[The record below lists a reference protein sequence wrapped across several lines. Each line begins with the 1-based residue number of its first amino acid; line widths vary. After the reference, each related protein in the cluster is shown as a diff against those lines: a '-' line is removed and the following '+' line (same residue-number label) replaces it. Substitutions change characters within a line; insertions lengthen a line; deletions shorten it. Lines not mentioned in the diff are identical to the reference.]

1 MKPEPFAPWQCPLCG
16 EPLTGD
22 TALKC
27 GRNHSFDRAKEGYWH
42 LLPVQS
48 MRTKA
53 PGDSKEMVAARR
65 AFLTPGIT
73 ASSAG
78 CWGNCALRTALPPGQ
93 MRRSICWMRAR
104 RGLVRPL
111 HCTGLCAGGPAGAA
125 GGLISQSLRC
135 VWPQRHCLPQN
146 TRWHPV
152 CPACPHRM
160 GRPAA
165 QLFLALCTG
174 RVPACAAP
182 GRTDDLCCARC
193 GTPLPDELSSYD
205 HAL

>member
-65 AFLTPGIT
+65 AFLNAGYYGIFGR
-73 ASSAG
+73 ALGELCLAYGAAAG
-78 CWGNCALRTALPPGQ
+78 AD
-93 MRRSICWMRAR
+93 M
-104 RGLVRPL
+104 PL
-111 HCTGLCAGGPAGAA
+111 HLLA
-125 GGLISQSLRC
+125 LISQSLRC

-152 CPACPHRM
+152 LPSLSAPDGPTCCSTASRPLHRKSS
-160 GRPAA
+160 GA
-165 QLFLALCTG
+165 
-174 RVPACAAP
+174 
-182 GRTDDLCCARC
+182 CCARAD
-193 GTPLPDELSSYD
+193 G
-205 HAL
+205 

>member
-65 AFLTPGIT
+65 AFLNAGYYGIFGR
-73 ASSAG
+73 ALGELCLAYGAAAGADMPLHLLDAG
-78 CWGNCALRTALPPGQ
+78 CGEGWYDRCIAQAFAQ
-93 MRRSICWMRAR
+93 
-104 RGLVRPL
+104 
-111 HCTGLCAGGPAGAA
+111 AA
-125 GGLISQSLRC
+125 GRCSWRALISQSLRC

-146 TRWHPV
+146 TRWHPALPSLSAPDGPT
-152 CPACPHRM
+152 CCLTAS
-160 GRPAA
+160 RPLRRKSSGA
-165 QLFLALCTG
+165 
-174 RVPACAAP
+174 
-182 GRTDDLCCARC
+182 CCARAD
-193 GTPLPDELSSYD
+193 G
-205 HAL
+205 

>member
-65 AFLTPGIT
+65 AFLNAGYYGIFGR
-73 ASSAG
+73 ALGELCLAYGASAG
-78 CWGNCALRTALPPGQ
+78 ADAPLHLLDAGCGEGWYDRCIAQAFAQAGQSVQLAGFDIAKPAVRLAAKALP
-93 MRRSICWMRAR
+93 
-104 RGLVRPL
+104 
-111 HCTGLCAGGPAGAA
+111 AA
-125 GGLISQSLRC
+125 
-135 VWPQRHCLPQN
+135 N

-152 CPACPHRM
+152 LPSLSAPDGPTCCSTAS
-160 GRPAA
+160 RPLRRKSSGA
-165 QLFLALCTG
+165 
-174 RVPACAAP
+174 
-182 GRTDDLCCARC
+182 CCARAD
-193 GTPLPDELSSYD
+193 G
-205 HAL
+205 

>member
-53 PGDSKEMVAARR
+53 PGDSKRDGRR
-65 AFLTPGIT
+65 PPCLPERRVLRHLRPG
-73 ASSAG
+73 AG
-78 CWGNCALRTALPPGQ
+78 GTVPCVRRFRRGQ
-93 MRRSICWMRAR
+93 MHRSTCWMRAAAR
-104 RGLVRPL
+104 AGMTAALHRPL
-111 HCTGLCAGGPAGAA
+111 RRRAGRCSWRV
-125 GGLISQSLRC
+125 LISQSLRC

-152 CPACPHRM
+152 LPSLSAPDGPTCCSTASRPLHRKSS
-160 GRPAA
+160 GA
-165 QLFLALCTG
+165 
-174 RVPACAAP
+174 
-182 GRTDDLCCARC
+182 CCARAD
-193 GTPLPDELSSYD
+193 G
-205 HAL
+205 